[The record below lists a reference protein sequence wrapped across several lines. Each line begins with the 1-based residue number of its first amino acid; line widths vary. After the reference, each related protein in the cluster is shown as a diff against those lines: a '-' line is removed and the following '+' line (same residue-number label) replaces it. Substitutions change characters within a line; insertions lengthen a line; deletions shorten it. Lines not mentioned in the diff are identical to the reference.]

1 MFGEFPPTSTIS
13 TVNSHH
19 RSLIQMFYPQIVKT
33 GKTPTGSLQI
43 LANWVSSAE
52 YSPDLQVV
60 YSLAFHHTNPVRWC
74 QRRAIH
80 LTSMQISQG
89 KKWLLKMAHLT
100 QTLPT
105 KIGATSK
112 FRSTLERS
120 WDGMS
125 LPFFLRDD
133 SVFLAK
139 STSSYVAANHIC
151 VYYRTNAFFDKSWTD
166 SPPNC
171 FKTTLG
177 GLFSIQ
183 TFNFS

>member
-1 MFGEFPPTSTIS
+1 MFGEFLCTSTIS

-33 GKTPTGSLQI
+33 EKTPAGSLQI

-74 QRRAIH
+74 QRLVIH
-80 LTSMQISQG
+80 LTSMQIFPR
-89 KKWLLKMAHLT
+89 KKMAHWT

-105 KIGATSK
+105 KIDTTSK
-112 FRSTLERS
+112 FWSTLERS
-120 WDGMS
+120 WDVMS
-125 LPFFLRDD
+125 LHVFWEMTQSFLPNQHHHMLQPTIY
-133 SVFLAK
+133 VFTT
-139 STSSYVAANHIC
+139 ST
-151 VYYRTNAFFDKSWTD
+151 FLDKSWTD

-177 GLFSIQ
+177 GFPTTKPSISIQ